1 MALELERMG
10 IEQFLDQH
18 SYRKQIEQII
28 YELKPI
34 STLLDEG
41 CYLAGGFVRALLLG
55 DDPHQY
61 LDTRFGFGRPRG
73 DIDIF
78 FSDPSKAS
86 HLKEIFNSTFRSFGG
101 NAVEKLL
108 TDIGTKNSSER
119 QFLIQL
125 VDYNTLILPVEA
137 QLDRFDF
144 TNCAAA
150 LTRKEVIYAK
160 RFHEIEARHLL
171 DVKRSHSPFMG
182 GRIIKY
188 MKTRGLT
195 GVTPESRQHVTDWIL
210 QALCND
216 FNSDTLGAIDSQQA
230 QNVVK
235 TLLSSGATSST
246 EDLLLVLGMFKTT
259 IKEKYGPSHEVD
271 FALDEIG
278 RRKQHEHAV

>member
-1 MALELERMG
+1 MG

-34 STLLDEG
+34 SNLLDEG

-55 DDPHQY
+55 GDPHQY
-61 LDTRFGFGRPRG
+61 LDTPGWIPPG

-78 FSDPSKAS
+78 FSDPSKSA

-101 NAVEKLL
+101 NAAQKLV
-108 TDIGTKNSSER
+108 TDLGTKNSSER

-125 VDYNTLILPVEA
+125 VDYDTLILPVEA

-144 TNCAAA
+144 TNCAVA

-235 TLLSSGATSST
+235 KLLSSDTTSSI